1 MNSRILKILLGLH
14 GEVLFGLAY
23 CYQEHKVFPYRL
35 VDVLFPALHEAF
47 PSLYLMRLTSNSS
60 RTGGDA
66 QEDDVG
72 VGLWLQGYS

>member
-1 MNSRILKILLGLH
+1 MMTRQHMSGNQGIRITYDGLL
-14 GEVLFGLAY
+14 
-23 CYQEHKVFPYRL
+23 RL
-35 VDVLFPALHEAF
+35 VVVLFPALHEAF

-66 QEDDVG
+66 EEDDVG